1 MKKILKEKKNKIDG
15 TNRKHWVRQTWN
27 HFYCMIQL
35 LDILTQAKNSK
46 KIKLNHKFKDA
57 YLGSKTKKKQG
68 KDDHEN
74 SEEVFFEGREMGEI
88 WGGHKGWEWSSVS
101 LLTG

>member
-1 MKKILKEKKNKIDG
+1 
-15 TNRKHWVRQTWN
+15 
-27 HFYCMIQL
+27 MIQL

-88 WGGHKGWEWSSVS
+88 
-101 LLTG
+101 